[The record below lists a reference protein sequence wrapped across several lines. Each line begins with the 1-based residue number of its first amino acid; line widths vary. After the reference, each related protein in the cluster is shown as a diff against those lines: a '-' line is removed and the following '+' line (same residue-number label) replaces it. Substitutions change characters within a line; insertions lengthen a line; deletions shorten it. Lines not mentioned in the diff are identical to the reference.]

1 LGEQNEE
8 RVGLLKGLPSHTA
21 EVFGEGSERFQRP
34 NQIVPERVPAL
45 SQPVRRTSMSPT
57 KKKATKK
64 KATKKKATKKAPKK
78 KARKAMKKA
87 TKKTTKKKATKKAT
101 KKKATKKATKKKVV
115 APGLTFPPAPSFG
128 A

>member
-1 LGEQNEE
+1 
-8 RVGLLKGLPSHTA
+8 
-21 EVFGEGSERFQRP
+21 
-34 NQIVPERVPAL
+34 
-45 SQPVRRTSMSPT
+45 
-57 KKKATKK
+57 
-64 KATKKKATKKAPKK
+64 
-78 KARKAMKKA
+78 MKKA